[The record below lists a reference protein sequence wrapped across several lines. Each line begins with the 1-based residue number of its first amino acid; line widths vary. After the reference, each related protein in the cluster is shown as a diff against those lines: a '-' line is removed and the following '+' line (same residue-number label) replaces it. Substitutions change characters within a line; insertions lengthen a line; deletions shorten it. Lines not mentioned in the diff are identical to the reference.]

1 MSKAR
6 RIKKLR
12 SHLTKTQGP
21 VYALVYCRVSSE
33 RQAAEGHGLDSQELR
48 CREYAARKNYE
59 VDAVFKDTATGGGAM
74 SFRQGQV
81 DILDHID
88 KLPHRNFVVLVDDIS
103 RLARDVVAH
112 FGLREALRQRGVE
125 IESPNF
131 NFDSSPEGSAAEG
144 MMAVISEYHRK
155 NNRRQVI
162 QKQKARLE
170 LGYWSFGARKG
181 YTMVKKPE
189 HGKISI
195 PNKEGLE
202 MLKPAFEKFATGQLV
217 RKIDVCRYLVER
229 GFWKNQIPEKYIDK
243 LASMLKDPFYCGDV
257 EYPAWEVE
265 RRVGK
270 HEGIISRETFALIQK
285 RIRKE
290 DTGIRIR
297 VDVSDD
303 FALRGLLVC
312 ADCGNHLTGAWSQ
325 GRSKRYGYYV
335 CKTKECK
342 NYGKS
347 ANKDEVQKK
356 FNAMLKKHKLKKG
369 VDKIVHAAFDS
380 VWTDK
385 IATYEKQEN
394 LLQSNK
400 QELQQK
406 IRQITEMIFKAKSEN
421 LKRMYEDQ
429 LEQMAKEFE
438 ELEEGSIANI
448 DLSVPYRT
456 ANEKALKML
465 KSPYKIWTSLD
476 LIEKRKFFYFIFEEK
491 LPYDIKG
498 GYRTD
503 KIPTAVRLF
512 EDFAVAKPHDVE
524 MGEIES
530 PCRRFLQRSL
540 HT

>member
-12 SHLTKTQGP
+12 SHLTKTQGQ
-21 VYALVYCRVSSE
+21 VYALVYCRVSSD

-48 CREYAARKNYE
+48 CREYATRKNYP
-59 VDAVFKDTATGGGAM
+59 VDVVFKDTATGGGAIE
-74 SFRQGQV
+74 FRQGQV
-81 DILDHID
+81 DILEHID
-88 KLPHRNFVVLVDDIS
+88 TFPHRNFVVIVDDIS

-202 MLKPAFEKFATGQLV
+202 MLKPAFERFASGQLV
-217 RKIDVCRYLVER
+217 RKIDVCRYLVEK
-229 GFWKNQIPEKYIDK
+229 GFWKKQAPEKYIDK
-243 LASMLKDPFYCGDV
+243 LAMMLKDPFYCGDI
-257 EYPAWEVE
+257 EYLAWEVE
-265 RRVGK
+265 RRPGR
-270 HEGIISRETFALIQK
+270 HEGIISRDTFALIQK

-297 VDVSDD
+297 ADVSED

-312 ADCGNHLTGAWSQ
+312 ADCGKHLTGAWSQ
-325 GRSKRYGYYV
+325 GRSKKYGYYV
-335 CKTKECK
+335 CKTKTCK
-342 NYGKS
+342 NYSKS
-347 ANKDEVQKK
+347 ANKDIVQKQ
-356 FNAMLKKHKLKKG
+356 FDAMLKKYKLKNGIG
-369 VDKIVHAAFDS
+369 VIACDEFEM
-380 VWTDK
+380 VWKDEV
-385 IATYEKQEN
+385 ATYAKQES
-394 LLQSNK
+394 LLQTDTK
-400 QELQQK
+400 ELQEK

-421 LKRMYEDQ
+421 LKRVYEDQ
-429 LEQMAKEFE
+429 LEQMANELE
-438 ELEEGSIANI
+438 ELEQGSIANI

-456 ANEKALKML
+456 ASEKATKLL

-476 LIEKRKFFYFIFEEK
+476 LVEKRKLFYFIFEEK
-491 LPYDIKG
+491 LPYDIKR

-503 KIPTAVRLF
+503 KIPSAIRLF
-512 EDFAVAKPHDVE
+512 EDFAVAKPRDVE
-524 MGEIES
+524 MGGIEPPS
-530 PCRRFLQRSL
+530 STSHGADL